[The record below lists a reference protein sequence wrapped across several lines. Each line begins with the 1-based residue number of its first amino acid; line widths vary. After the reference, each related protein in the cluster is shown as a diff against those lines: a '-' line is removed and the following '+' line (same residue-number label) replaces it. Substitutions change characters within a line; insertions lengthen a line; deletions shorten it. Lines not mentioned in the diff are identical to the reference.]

1 MVCNWVV
8 SGNFGPPV
16 DMLKPWVVR
25 AAPMRMEPTWSK
37 WATQKMINHFCFGHI
52 FWLSIHIRNCWDLW
66 TFVST
71 NLYRISEVTSSI
83 PIPDETITTPPLAA
97 MPSSLRLHPRPLGK
111 RPWFP
116 AQLAPQRRRGSPDV
130 EQVVNR
136 SKPIMGFCKGISI
149 RIIFEAHP
157 SRKWW
162 RLIKWWNPNF
172 CCQWKLVGWTWKT
185 STKVQRQWARNQQL
199 QYHWIG
205 SKHKIR
211 DTWTGI

>member
-83 PIPDETITTPPLAA
+83 PIPDETITTPPAA
-97 MPSSLRLHPRPLGK
+97 AGCH
-111 RPWFP
+111 
-116 AQLAPQRRRGSPDV
+116 AQLLATSSKASRKASLVSCATGSTK
-130 EQVVNR
+130 E
-136 SKPIMGFCKGISI
+136 KGIT
-149 RIIFEAHP
+149 
-157 SRKWW
+157 W
-162 RLIKWWNPNF
+162 RRAGRQP
-172 CCQWKLVGWTWKT
+172 VKT
-185 STKVQRQWARNQQL
+185 NHGFL
-199 QYHWIG
+199 
-205 SKHKIR
+205 
-211 DTWTGI
+211 